1 MTPEERLVERGTAL
15 PPPPAAVA
23 KFVNAVKAGG
33 LVLSAGHAPVRD
45 GEFVYTGKLGAEV
58 DVATGREAAAL
69 AALNMLAS
77 VKAEIGEL
85 ARVARVVKL
94 LVMVNSAPDFG
105 QQPAVAD
112 GASELIL
119 AAFGPEIGAHARSAV
134 GMVSLPFDISVEIE
148 GIFAVE

>member
-23 KFVNAVKAGG
+23 KFVNAVEAGG

-119 AAFGPEIGAHARSAV
+119 AAFGPEVGAHARSAV